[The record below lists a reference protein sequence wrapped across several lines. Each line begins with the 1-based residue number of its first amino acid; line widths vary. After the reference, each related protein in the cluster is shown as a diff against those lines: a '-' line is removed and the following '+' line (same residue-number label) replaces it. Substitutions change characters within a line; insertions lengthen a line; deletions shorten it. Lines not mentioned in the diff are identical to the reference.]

1 MYFAKTKFLVVGMSK
16 SGRAACGLL
25 LNYGAR
31 VRIFDSAP
39 DPEVAKGMKDLER
52 KGATIVSAS
61 EVKEAVR
68 ASDVIVLSPGVP
80 VDNDVPAFAVDEGK
94 CVMGELELG
103 YLTCRAPI
111 VAITGTNGKTTTCSI
126 VYDIL
131 KKAGIKSVLCGNVGT
146 PITSVVRDLDEN
158 TVAVVEVSSFQ
169 LETTRKFAPHIACIL
184 NITPDHLSR
193 HYNMENYVYL
203 KSKILAGLGESEYA
217 VLSADDETVS
227 GLAAN
232 TKAKKIMFS
241 AKKQTNGAYVLNDR
255 IYWRGREIAAVSDL
269 KLKGI
274 HNVEN
279 ALAAVCI
286 AKILGVDDKMLG
298 SVLAEF
304 AGVRHRQETIAESDG
319 VTFID
324 DSKATNPDSALK
336 AVDTCSGNTI
346 LLVGGIDKGFG
357 YNVFFSK
364 VLETGKVKALV
375 LYGQSRRELYRAAE
389 NAGFENIYLS
399 VGFDSAVRTAFGI
412 AKSGDTVLLSP
423 ACSSFDEFSG
433 FEERGDSYAT
443 LIKKLIA
450 EKTSDEIEKTAVEP
464 IMERASGDGAKDAAM
479 SREEPK
485 TIEPFSA
492 ESPTSAACIDKT
504 EKSDDDFD
512 EE

>member
-1 MYFAKTKFLVVGMSK
+1 MYFAKTRFLVVGMSK
-16 SGRAACGLL
+16 SGRAACELL
-25 LNYGAR
+25 LKYGAR

-39 DPEVAKGMKDLER
+39 DPDVAKGMKELEG
-52 KGATIVSAS
+52 KGATIVSVAD
-61 EVKEAVR
+61 VKEAVR
-68 ASDVIVLSPGVP
+68 ASDVVVLSPGVP
-80 VDNDVPAFAVDEGK
+80 VDNDVPAFAADEGK
-94 CVMGELELG
+94 CVIGELELG

-111 VAITGTNGKTTTCSI
+111 VAVTGTNGKTTTCSL
-126 VYDIL
+126 VDDIL
-131 KKAGIKSVLCGNVGT
+131 KKSGIQSVLCGNVGT
-146 PITSVVRDLDEN
+146 PLTKVVGELDEK

-203 KSKILAGLGESEYA
+203 KSKILANLGESEYA
-217 VLSADDETVS
+217 VLSADDETVV

-232 TKAKKIMFS
+232 TKAKKILFS
-241 AKKQTNGAYVLNDR
+241 VKKQTNGAYLSNDK
-255 IYWRGREIAAVSDL
+255 IFWRGREIASVSDL

-274 HNVEN
+274 HNAEN

-286 AKILGVDDKMLG
+286 AKILGADDKTLG
-298 SVLAEF
+298 SALSEF

-324 DSKATNPDSALK
+324 DSKATNPDSAFK
-336 AVDTCSGNTI
+336 AVDTCAANTI
-346 LLVGGIDKGFG
+346 LLAGGIDKGFG

-364 VLETGKVKALV
+364 VFETGKIKALV

-389 NAGFENIYLS
+389 NAGFENVYLS

-412 AKSGDTVLLSP
+412 AESGDTVLLSP

-433 FEERGDSYAT
+433 FEERGDTYAA

-450 EKTSDEIEKTAVEP
+450 EKASGETKKTAVDSVSDREADGGAEG
-464 IMERASGDGAKDAAM
+464 ERESEELTAFKSFPAERPTSGEYTDKGAKD
-479 SREEPK
+479 
-485 TIEPFSA
+485 
-492 ESPTSAACIDKT
+492 
-504 EKSDDDFD
+504 DDFG